1 MEARMARQ
9 KDTPMKIDKR
19 PSRFPDG
26 YVLQVMYPIVSCGL
40 SLLVTQITS
49 CSSI

>member
-1 MEARMARQ
+1 MEARKERE
-9 KDTPMKIDKR
+9 DTLAKIDKR
-19 PSRFPDG
+19 PSWLPDG
-26 YVLQVMYPIVSCGL
+26 YVLQVMYPIISCGL